1 MFLGLRKGLKR
12 MDEFIS
18 TSPVE
23 KHLVIRQF
31 HLSQRNLMK
40 QLTGNMATLTVQEHN
55 SQNFTLDKK
64 VYKNEEK
71 SSYFICSNQLR

>member
-55 SQNFTLDKK
+55 SQNFTLDKRK
-64 VYKNEEK
+64 CIKMKKNPATL
-71 SSYFICSNQLR
+71 FVQIN